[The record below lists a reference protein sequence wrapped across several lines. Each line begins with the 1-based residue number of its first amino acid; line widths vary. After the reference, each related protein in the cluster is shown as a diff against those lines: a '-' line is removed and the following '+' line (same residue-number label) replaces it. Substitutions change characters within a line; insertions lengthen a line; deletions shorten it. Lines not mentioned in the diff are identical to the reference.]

1 MIGIL
6 LNDNAYEQ
14 DIREL
19 LMAFYS
25 GETFAHQKGA
35 EVSFYVE
42 GTVNET
48 RDQFTIRFLDK
59 DGQPIQNEE
68 EKNQPWAGFPEELS
82 GEWRSSAAAFPSPS
96 LIRIGRCQRAKSS
109 AACTLCSIPAQESCC
124 HGAH

>member
-19 LMAFYS
+19 LMAFYP

-42 GTVNET
+42 GNVNQDRT
-48 RDQFTIRFLDK
+48 QFELFFLDDK
-59 DGQPIQNEE
+59 GQR
-68 EKNQPWAGFPEELS
+68 EKQAEALKSENSVSEQSLPWPEFPREL
-82 GEWRSSAAAFPSPS
+82 
-96 LIRIGRCQRAKSS
+96 I
-109 AACTLCSIPAQESCC
+109 
-124 HGAH
+124 

>member
-1 MIGIL
+1 MAMKNNTIPLRHICARLESMMIGIL

-48 RDQFTIRFLDK
+48 RD
-59 DGQPIQNEE
+59 
-68 EKNQPWAGFPEELS
+68 
-82 GEWRSSAAAFPSPS
+82 
-96 LIRIGRCQRAKSS
+96 
-109 AACTLCSIPAQESCC
+109 
-124 HGAH
+124 